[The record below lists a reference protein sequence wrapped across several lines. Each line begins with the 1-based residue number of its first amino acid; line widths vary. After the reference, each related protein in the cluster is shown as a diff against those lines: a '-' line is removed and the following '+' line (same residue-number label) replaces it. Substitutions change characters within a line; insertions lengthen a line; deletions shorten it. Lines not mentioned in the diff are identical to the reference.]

1 MFHRKGKSESAV
13 PVKVSRRS
21 LLVLSCLSFLALL
34 FKPFRVLLASDRSNV
49 LSGVPSTIE
58 IDKLKFFKPHQ
69 AVLVDEISSH
79 IIPSD
84 KDPGAR
90 EAGVVY
96 EIDRIVAASQKY
108 QGIYTRGLAVMDS
121 MAAEIF
127 SKEGFM
133 SLKGDE
139 KTIFLKAAE
148 TGNVSGLGGKNIHI
162 DSQSMGTAI
171 LFFALIKEQTFGA
184 FYSGIM
190 GWKIVGYHGPPQWK
204 GNRDYHRC
212 A

>member
-1 MFHRKGKSESAV
+1 M
-13 PVKVSRRS
+13 PVKISRRA
-21 LLVLSCLSFLALL
+21 LLVLPCLSFLALL
-34 FKPFRVLLASDRSNV
+34 FKPFNVLFASDRNNV
-49 LSGVPSTIE
+49 LSGLPSTIE
-58 IDKLKFFKPHQ
+58 IDKLKFFKLDQ
-69 AVLVDEISSH
+69 AELVDEISSQ

-84 KDPGAR
+84 KVPGAR

-108 QGIYTRGLAVMDS
+108 QGIYTRGLAVLDS
-121 MAAEIF
+121 MAAEMF

-139 KTIFLKAAE
+139 KTMFLKVAE